1 MKRIAMINE
10 FGLAMNYSTT
20 ALGWSTNKAI
30 SAFGQMR
37 LTPTMVPVRRPLAL
51 SSFRSYSTN
60 AEKPSIKLVAELRK
74 LTEVSIT
81 KAREALAASNNDVS
95 AALNWLQNDLAV
107 SGAKKA
113 AKIAHRTAG
122 EGLVGASVL
131 SRGTGSSP
139 GGVRAA
145 LVELNCETDFVAR
158 NALFGRLVAD
168 VAHTAAF
175 LAEPGP
181 KSGSGS
187 CSGSSPDEPYPYRHN
202 HETKTYIHPF
212 ARDRLLDAPL
222 LSAEGERT
230 ERFSSRN
237 GMQQGTVGNAIR
249 DAIAKLGE
257 NIVLQ
262 RAASVVHDPVPRL
275 RGDLGL
281 LVASYT
287 HGGVSPSQ
295 GRIGALALIAL
306 KSPRLTPLLSSL
318 EFRQELERIER
329 SLARQIVG
337 FDTLAIR
344 GEEGALYDQPF
355 MMLGD
360 AHEGETVGA
369 GLARWA
375 RQKLLVFDTDGE
387 EAGGVE
393 VVEFAKWTVGE
404 SSDAA

>member
-1 MKRIAMINE
+1 M
-10 FGLAMNYSTT
+10 
-20 ALGWSTNKAI
+20 
-30 SAFGQMR
+30 
-37 LTPTMVPVRRPLAL
+37 TPTMVPVRPLAL
-51 SSFRSYSTN
+51 SSFRFYSTN
-60 AEKPSIKLVAELRK
+60 AAKPPLKLVAELRK

-81 KAREALAASNNDVS
+81 KAREALAASNNDLS
-95 AALNWLQNDLAV
+95 AALNWLQSDLAV

-131 SRGTGSSP
+131 SRGTGSPP
-139 GGVRAA
+139 GGVRAS

-175 LAEPGP
+175 LAE
-181 KSGSGS
+181 SGS
-187 CSGSSPDEPYPYRHN
+187 SGSSPDEPYRHE
-202 HETKTYIHPF
+202 HEHEKKTYIHPVP
-212 ARDRLLDAPL
+212 RDQLLDAPL
-222 LSAEGERT
+222 LSAEGEGPNAGAGA
-230 ERFSSRN
+230 RN
-237 GMQQGTVGNAIR
+237 GMHGTVGNAIR

-262 RAASVVHDPVPRL
+262 RAVSVVHDPVPRL

-281 LVASYT
+281 RVASYT

-318 EFRQELERIER
+318 DFRQELERIER

-355 MMLGD
+355 MMFGD

-375 RQKLLVFDTDGE
+375 RQKLLVFDTDGA

-393 VVEFAKWTVGE
+393 VVEFVKWTVGE
-404 SSDAA
+404 CSDAA

>member
-1 MKRIAMINE
+1 MHV
-10 FGLAMNYSTT
+10 
-20 ALGWSTNKAI
+20 
-30 SAFGQMR
+30 
-37 LTPTMVPVRRPLAL
+37 TPTMAPWRPLAL
-51 SSFRSYSTN
+51 SSFRFYSTS
-60 AEKPSIKLVAELRK
+60 AEKPPLKLVAELRK

-95 AALNWLQNDLAV
+95 AALKWLQNDLAV

-113 AKIAHRTAG
+113 AKVAHRTAG

-131 SRGTGSSP
+131 SRGTGSPP

-158 NALFGRLVAD
+158 NALFGRLVTD

-175 LAEPGP
+175 LSE
-181 KSGSGS
+181 SGSG
-187 CSGSSPDEPYPYRHN
+187 PDERYQRE
-202 HETKTYIHPF
+202 HEKTYIHPVPCE
-212 ARDRLLDAPL
+212 RLLDAPL
-222 LSAEGERT
+222 LSAGGLEPLL
-230 ERFSSRN
+230 SSAGGGN
-237 GMQQGTVGNAIR
+237 GMQGTVGNAIR

-257 NIVLQ
+257 NIVLR
-262 RAASVVHDPVPRL
+262 RAVSVVHDPVPRL

-281 LVASYT
+281 RVASYT

-318 EFRQELERIER
+318 DFRQELERIER

-337 FDTLAIR
+337 FDTPAIR
-344 GEEGALYDQPF
+344 DEEGALYDQPF
-355 MMLGD
+355 MMFGD

-375 RQKLLVFDTDGE
+375 RQKLLILDTDGA

-393 VVEFAKWTVGE
+393 VVEFVKWTVGE
-404 SSDAA
+404 SLDTA

>member
-1 MKRIAMINE
+1 
-10 FGLAMNYSTT
+10 
-20 ALGWSTNKAI
+20 
-30 SAFGQMR
+30 MR
-37 LTPTMVPVRRPLAL
+37 LTPTMVPVRRPLTF
-51 SSFRSYSTN
+51 SSFRLYSTN
-60 AEKPSIKLVAELRK
+60 ADKPPLKLVAELRK

-113 AKIAHRTAG
+113 AKIAHRTVG

-145 LVELNCETDFVAR
+145 LIELNCETDFVAR

-175 LAEPGP
+175 LAESS
-181 KSGSGS
+181 SGSGS
-187 CSGSSPDEPYPYRHN
+187 GSDSDPDEPYRHD
-202 HETKTYIHPF
+202 HEKKTYIHPVP
-212 ARDRLLDAPL
+212 RDQLLDAPL
-222 LSAEGERT
+222 LSAEGLG
-230 ERFSSRN
+230 RN
-237 GMQQGTVGNAIR
+237 GMQGTVGNAIR

-262 RAASVVHDPVPRL
+262 RAVSVVHDPVPRL

-281 LVASYT
+281 RVASYT

-318 EFRQELERIER
+318 DFRQELERIER

-337 FDTLAIR
+337 FNTLAIR

-355 MMLGD
+355 MMFGD
-360 AHEGETVGA
+360 THEGETVGA

-375 RQKLLVFDTDGE
+375 RQKLLVVDTDGA

-393 VVEFAKWTVGE
+393 VVEFVKWTVGE
-404 SSDAA
+404 SSDTA

>member
-1 MKRIAMINE
+1 
-10 FGLAMNYSTT
+10 
-20 ALGWSTNKAI
+20 
-30 SAFGQMR
+30 
-37 LTPTMVPVRRPLAL
+37 
-51 SSFRSYSTN
+51 
-60 AEKPSIKLVAELRK
+60 
-74 LTEVSIT
+74 VSIT

-95 AALNWLQNDLAV
+95 AALKWLQNDLAV

-113 AKIAHRTAG
+113 AKVAHRTAG

-131 SRGTGSSP
+131 SHGTGSSP

-145 LVELNCETDFVAR
+145 LVEVNCETDFVAR

-175 LAEPGP
+175 LAE
-181 KSGSGS
+181 SGSGS
-187 CSGSSPDEPYPYRHN
+187 GQDQDEP
-202 HETKTYIHPF
+202 HEKRYIHPVQ
-212 ARDRLLDAPL
+212 RDRLLDAPL
-222 LSAEGERT
+222 LSAEGP
-230 ERFSSRN
+230 FPDPNVGSRN
-237 GMQQGTVGNAIR
+237 GMEGTVGNAIR

-262 RAASVVHDPVPRL
+262 RAVSVVHDPVPRL

-281 LVASYT
+281 RVAWYT

-318 EFRQELERIER
+318 EFRQELGRIER

-337 FDTLAIR
+337 FDTHAIR

-360 AHEGETVGA
+360 AHEGETVRA

-375 RQKLLVFDTDGE
+375 RQKLLVVDTDE
-387 EAGGVE
+387 AEAGGVE
-393 VVEFAKWTVGE
+393 VVEFVKWTVGE
-404 SSDAA
+404 SSNAA

>member
-1 MKRIAMINE
+1 MRII
-10 FGLAMNYSTT
+10 
-20 ALGWSTNKAI
+20 
-30 SAFGQMR
+30 
-37 LTPTMVPVRRPLAL
+37 TPTMVPVRPLAL
-51 SSFRSYSTN
+51 SSFRFFSTN
-60 AEKPSIKLVAELRK
+60 AGKPPLKLVAELRK

-81 KAREALAASNNDVS
+81 KARDALAASNNDLS
-95 AALNWLQNDLAV
+95 AALNWLQNDLAI

-175 LAEPGP
+175 LAE
-181 KSGSGS
+181 SGSGS
-187 CSGSSPDEPYPYRHN
+187 GPDEPYRHE
-202 HETKTYIHPF
+202 HEHERKTYIHPVP
-212 ARDRLLDAPL
+212 RDRLLDAPL
-222 LSAEGERT
+222 LSAEGERL
-230 ERFSSRN
+230 EEFSSSKAGAGARN
-237 GMQQGTVGNAIR
+237 GTVGNAIR

-262 RAASVVHDPVPRL
+262 RAVSVVHDPVPRL

-281 LVASYT
+281 RVASYT

-318 EFRQELERIER
+318 DFRQELERIER

-355 MMLGD
+355 MMFGD

-375 RQKLLVFDTDGE
+375 RQKLLVVDTDGA

-393 VVEFAKWTVGE
+393 VVEFVKWTVDG

>member
-1 MKRIAMINE
+1 MVVRPP
-10 FGLAMNYSTT
+10 
-20 ALGWSTNKAI
+20 
-30 SAFGQMR
+30 AF
-37 LTPTMVPVRRPLAL
+37 A
-51 SSFRSYSTN
+51 SFRFYSRH
-60 AEKPSIKLVAELRK
+60 AEKQPLKLVAELRK

-95 AALNWLQNDLAV
+95 AALKWLQNDLAV

-113 AKIAHRTAG
+113 AKVAHRTAG

-175 LAEPGP
+175 LAESS
-181 KSGSGS
+181 SGSGS
-187 CSGSSPDEPYPYRHN
+187 GSGGQVEHQKP
-202 HETKTYIHPF
+202 YIHPVP
-212 ARDRLLDAPL
+212 RERLLDAPL
-222 LSAEGERT
+222 LSAEGPGL
-230 ERFSSRN
+230 SSPNIARD
-237 GMQQGTVGNAIR
+237 GTRGTVGSAIR

-262 RAASVVHDPVPRL
+262 RAVSVVHDPVSRL

-281 LVASYT
+281 RVAPYT

-295 GRIGALALIAL
+295 GRIGALALMAL

-318 EFRQELERIER
+318 DFRQELERIER
-329 SLARQIVG
+329 SVARQIVG
-337 FDTLAIR
+337 FDTSAIR

-355 MMLGD
+355 MMFGD
-360 AHEGETVGA
+360 ALEGETVGE

-375 RQKLLVFDTDGE
+375 KQKLLVLDTDGAE
-387 EAGGVE
+387 TGGLD
-393 VVEFAKWTVGE
+393 VVEFVKWTVGE

>member
-1 MKRIAMINE
+1 MVAVRPP
-10 FGLAMNYSTT
+10 
-20 ALGWSTNKAI
+20 
-30 SAFGQMR
+30 AF
-37 LTPTMVPVRRPLAL
+37 T
-51 SSFRSYSTN
+51 SFRFYSRH
-60 AEKPSIKLVAELRK
+60 AEKPPLMLVAELRK

-95 AALNWLQNDLAV
+95 AALKWLQNDLAI

-113 AKIAHRTAG
+113 AKVAHRTAG

-175 LAEPGP
+175 LAE
-181 KSGSGS
+181 SGSG
-187 CSGSSPDEPYPYRHN
+187 GQIEPRDDGHQ
-202 HETKTYIHPF
+202 KTYIRPVP
-212 ARDRLLDAPL
+212 RERLLDAPL
-222 LSAEGERT
+222 LSAEGPGPGGGG
-230 ERFSSRN
+230 
-237 GMQQGTVGNAIR
+237 GMQGTVGSAIR

-257 NIVLQ
+257 NVVLQ
-262 RAASVVHDPVPRL
+262 RAVSVVHDPVPRL

-281 LVASYT
+281 RVASYT
-287 HGGVSPSQ
+287 HGGVLPSQ

-318 EFRQELERIER
+318 DFRQELERVER
-329 SLARQIVG
+329 SVARQIVG
-337 FDTLAIR
+337 FDTPAIR
-344 GEEGALYDQPF
+344 GEEGALIDQPF
-355 MMLGD
+355 MMFGD
-360 AHEGETVGA
+360 ALEGETVGA
-369 GLARWA
+369 GLARWV
-375 RQKLLVFDTDGE
+375 RQKLLVLDADGA
-387 EAGGVE
+387 EAGGLE
-393 VVEFAKWTVGE
+393 VVEFMKWTVGE